1 MFKTFLKI
9 SFRNLAKHKGFAL
22 INISGLTLGL
32 ASCLLIGLFVWDE
45 KQYDKGIPGAD
56 EIYRVYIKA
65 DRTEGISNSAGTSP
79 MFAPTLKQEF
89 PEVKESARIMQI
101 QSKSLFEQGNKKLYL
116 EGGIYTES
124 GFLNIFPLNSSYG
137 PITHALDD
145 PSSVIIS
152 SALANQCF
160 GNVNPIGKQLMID
173 KLPYQVKAV
182 FVQDPKFHLSLN
194 YILPLQSAGLP
205 PERMQRWGWQQFY
218 TYIKVQ
224 KGTDAST
231 LQKKFQDIVKARAYP
246 VLKPMGFTYL
256 PYLQPLKKV
265 HLYSSDFKFDM
276 AVRGN
281 IVYVNALS
289 IIASFILLIACF
301 NFINLTT
308 AKSIQRAKEV
318 GVKKA
323 IGASR
328 WQLILQFTGE
338 TILFALMSV
347 IVALTVT
354 LLLLPALNQFTGKN
368 ISLNLLSFP
377 LISLIVVGL
386 ILVVGVSAGFYPAI
400 VLSRFKAVKVLKG
413 TTGDEGIFKGQLFRK
428 ALVVTQFSLSSLLI
442 ISAIIVY
449 QQVNYLHT
457 KDLGF
462 NKEEIMFFPMQ
473 GDDMTKNYSSFKN
486 DLLQSSGVSSVSIG
500 YGFPG
505 DLTAGDQI
513 IVPSNG
519 ESKNYSV
526 TQLLVDHDY
535 IKTLNLQLV
544 AGRDF
549 SKDIKTDAP
558 EGFIINETAVKELGF
573 GTPQKAIGQKLEWKV
588 WVSKTPDSLK
598 KGRVIGVVKD
608 FNYKNLYE
616 KVNSAVIQ
624 IYPEAYWK
632 VAVKLKTADAAN
644 TISYI
649 NNIWKKYSPGYPL
662 DYTFMDENFK
672 RMYQSE
678 DKFRALLIIFT
689 GLAIFIG
696 CLGLFGLAA
705 YTAERRTKEI
715 GIRKILGADVN
726 SIVMLLSGEF
736 LKLILIALVIAAPLA
751 WYFMNGWLKDFA
763 YRIEIGWAVF
773 VLAGVLAIV
782 IAMLT
787 VSYQGIKAALVN
799 PVKNLRVE

>member
-9 SFRNLAKHKGFAL
+9 SFRNIAKHKGFAL

-101 QSKSLFEQGNKKLYL
+101 RSKSLFEQGNKKLYL
-116 EGGIYTES
+116 EGGIYTEP

-152 SALANQCF
+152 SVLANQCF

-194 YILPLQSAGLP
+194 YILSLQSAGLP

-328 WQLILQFTGE
+328 WQLIIQFTGE

-368 ISLNLLSFP
+368 ISLSLLSLP
-377 LISLIVVGL
+377 VISLIVVGL

-486 DLLQSSGVSSVSIG
+486 GLLQSSGVSSVSIG

-549 SKDIKTDAP
+549 SKDIKTDQP

-649 NNIWKKYSPGYPL
+649 NNIWKKYSPGYPM

>member
-9 SFRNLAKHKGFAL
+9 SFRNIAKHKGFAL

-116 EGGIYTES
+116 EGGIYTEP

-152 SALANQCF
+152 SVLANQCF

-400 VLSRFKAVKVLKG
+400 VLSRFKAVKVLKR

-549 SKDIKTDAP
+549 SKDIKTDQP
-558 EGFIINETAVKELGF
+558 EGFIINETAVRELGF

-649 NNIWKKYSPGYPL
+649 NNIWKKYSPGYPM

>member
-9 SFRNLAKHKGFAL
+9 SFRNIAKHKGFAL

-101 QSKSLFEQGNKKLYL
+101 RSKSLFEQGNKKLYL
-116 EGGIYTES
+116 EGGIYTEP

-152 SALANQCF
+152 SVLANQCF

-194 YILPLQSAGLP
+194 YILSLQSAGLP

-328 WQLILQFTGE
+328 WQLIIQFTGE

-368 ISLNLLSFP
+368 ISLSLLSLP
-377 LISLIVVGL
+377 VISLIVVGL

>member
-9 SFRNLAKHKGFAL
+9 SFRNIAKHKGFAL

-116 EGGIYTES
+116 EGGIYTEP

-152 SALANQCF
+152 SVLANQCF

-328 WQLILQFTGE
+328 WQLIIQFTGE

-368 ISLNLLSFP
+368 ISLSLLSLP
-377 LISLIVVGL
+377 VISLIVVGL

-486 DLLQSSGVSSVSIG
+486 GLLQSSGVSSVSIG

-549 SKDIKTDAP
+549 SKDIKTDQP

-649 NNIWKKYSPGYPL
+649 NNIWKKYSPGYPM

>member
-1 MFKTFLKI
+1 
-9 SFRNLAKHKGFAL
+9 
-22 INISGLTLGL
+22 
-32 ASCLLIGLFVWDE
+32 
-45 KQYDKGIPGAD
+45 
-56 EIYRVYIKA
+56 
-65 DRTEGISNSAGTSP
+65 

-101 QSKSLFEQGNKKLYL
+101 QSKSLFEQGNKKLYQ
-116 EGGIYTES
+116 EGGIYTEP
-124 GFLNIFPLNSSYG
+124 GFLKIFPLSSSYG
-137 PITHALDD
+137 PVTHALDD

-152 SALANQCF
+152 SVLANQCF

-182 FVQDPKFHLSLN
+182 FVQDPKFHLALN
-194 YILPLQSAGLP
+194 YILPLESAGLP
-205 PERMQRWGWQQFY
+205 PERLQRWGWQQFY

-224 KGTDAST
+224 KGIDALN

-256 PYLQPLKKV
+256 PYLQQLKKV

-289 IIASFILLIACF
+289 IITFFILLIACF

-347 IVALTVT
+347 IVAVVVT

-377 LISLIVVGL
+377 VISLIVIGL

-400 VLSRFKAVKVLKG
+400 VLSRFKAIKVLKG
-413 TTGDEGIFKGQLFRK
+413 ATGDENSFKGQLFRK

-449 QQVNYLHT
+449 QQVNYLHN

-462 NKEEIMFFPMQ
+462 NKEQIMFFPMQ
-473 GDDMTKNYSSFKN
+473 GDDMTRNYSSFKN

-505 DLTAGDQI
+505 DLTAGDEI
-513 IVPSNG
+513 IVPRNG
-519 ESKNYSV
+519 ESKNYPV

-535 IKTLNLQLV
+535 LKTLNLQLI

-558 EGFIINETAVKELGF
+558 EGFIINETAVRELGF
-573 GTPQKAIGQKLEWKV
+573 GTPQKALGQKLEWKV

-598 KGRVIGVVKD
+598 KGRIIGVVKD
-608 FNYKNLYE
+608 FNYKKLYE
-616 KVNSAVIQ
+616 KVSSAVIQ

-644 TISYI
+644 TINYI
-649 NNIWKKYSPGYPL
+649 TKIWKKHSPGYPI

-736 LKLILIALVIAAPLA
+736 LQLILIALVIATPLA

-763 YRIEIGWAVF
+763 YRIEIGWPVF
-773 VLAGVLAIV
+773 VLAGVIAIV

-799 PVKNLRVE
+799 PVKHLRVE

>member
-1 MFKTFLKI
+1 MFKNFLKI

-45 KQYDKGIPGAD
+45 KQYDKDIPDAD
-56 EIYRVYIKA
+56 EIYRVYIKT

-101 QSKSLFEQGNKKLYL
+101 QSKSLFEQGNKKLYQ
-116 EGGIYTES
+116 EGGIYTEP
-124 GFLNIFPLNSSYG
+124 GFLKIFPLSSSYG
-137 PITHALDD
+137 PVTHALDD

-152 SALANQCF
+152 SVLANQCF

-182 FVQDPKFHLSLN
+182 FVQDPKFHLALN
-194 YILPLQSAGLP
+194 YILPLESAGLP
-205 PERMQRWGWQQFY
+205 PERLQRWGWQQFY

-224 KGTDAST
+224 KGIDALN

-256 PYLQPLKKV
+256 PYLQQLKKV

-289 IIASFILLIACF
+289 IITFFILLIACF

-347 IVALTVT
+347 IVAVVVT

-377 LISLIVVGL
+377 VISLIVIGL

-400 VLSRFKAVKVLKG
+400 VLSRFKAIKVLKG
-413 TTGDEGIFKGQLFRK
+413 ATGDENSFKGQLFRK

-449 QQVNYLHT
+449 QQVNYLHN

-462 NKEEIMFFPMQ
+462 NKEQIMFFPMQ
-473 GDDMTKNYSSFKN
+473 GDDMTRNYSSFKN
-486 DLLQSSGVSSVSIG
+486 DLLQSSGVASVSIG

-505 DLTAGDQI
+505 DLTAGDEI
-513 IVPSNG
+513 IVPRNG
-519 ESKNYSV
+519 ESKNYPV

-535 IKTLNLQLV
+535 LKTLNLQLI

-558 EGFIINETAVKELGF
+558 EGFIINETAVRELGF
-573 GTPQKAIGQKLEWKV
+573 GTPQKALGQKLEWKV

-598 KGRVIGVVKD
+598 KGRIIGVVKD
-608 FNYKNLYE
+608 FNYKKLYE
-616 KVNSAVIQ
+616 KVSSAVIQ

-644 TISYI
+644 TINYI
-649 NNIWKKYSPGYPL
+649 TKIWKKHSPGYPI

-736 LKLILIALVIAAPLA
+736 LQLILIALVIATPLA

-763 YRIEIGWAVF
+763 YRIEIGWPVF
-773 VLAGVLAIV
+773 VLAGVIAIV

-799 PVKNLRVE
+799 PVKHLRVE

>member
-56 EIYRVYIKA
+56 VVYRVYLKT

-116 EGGIYTES
+116 EGGIYTEP
-124 GFLNIFPLNSSYG
+124 GFLKIFPLNSSYG
-137 PITHALDD
+137 SVAHALDD

-194 YILPLQSAGLP
+194 YILPLESAGLP
-205 PERMQRWGWQQFY
+205 PESMQGWGWQQFY

-224 KGTDAST
+224 RGTDALN

-265 HLYSSDFKFDM
+265 HLYSSNFKFDM

-289 IIASFILLIACF
+289 IIAFFILLIACF

-338 TILFALMSV
+338 TILFALMSI
-347 IVALTVT
+347 IVAVVITM
-354 LLLLPALNQFTGKN
+354 LLLPALNQFTGKN

-377 LISLIVVGL
+377 LIFLIIIGL
-386 ILVVGVSAGFYPAI
+386 ILVVGISAGFYPAI
-400 VLSRFKAVKVLKG
+400 VLSRFKTIKVLKG
-413 TTGDEGIFKGQLFRK
+413 AMGDENGFKGQLFRK

-473 GDDMTKNYSSFKN
+473 GDDMTRNYSSFKN

-505 DLTAGDQI
+505 DLTAGDEI
-513 IVPSNG
+513 IVPRNG
-519 ESKNYSV
+519 ENKSHSV

-549 SKDIKTDAP
+549 SKNIKTDQP
-558 EGFIINETAVKELGF
+558 EGFIINETAVRELGF
-573 GTPQKAIGQKLEWKV
+573 GTPQKAIGQKL
-588 WVSKTPDSLK
+588 
-598 KGRVIGVVKD
+598 
-608 FNYKNLYE
+608 
-616 KVNSAVIQ
+616 
-624 IYPEAYWK
+624 
-632 VAVKLKTADAAN
+632 
-644 TISYI
+644 
-649 NNIWKKYSPGYPL
+649 
-662 DYTFMDENFK
+662 
-672 RMYQSE
+672 
-678 DKFRALLIIFT
+678 
-689 GLAIFIG
+689 
-696 CLGLFGLAA
+696 
-705 YTAERRTKEI
+705 
-715 GIRKILGADVN
+715 
-726 SIVMLLSGEF
+726 
-736 LKLILIALVIAAPLA
+736 
-751 WYFMNGWLKDFA
+751 
-763 YRIEIGWAVF
+763 
-773 VLAGVLAIV
+773 
-782 IAMLT
+782 
-787 VSYQGIKAALVN
+787 
-799 PVKNLRVE
+799 

>member
-1 MFKTFLKI
+1 
-9 SFRNLAKHKGFAL
+9 
-22 INISGLTLGL
+22 
-32 ASCLLIGLFVWDE
+32 
-45 KQYDKGIPGAD
+45 
-56 EIYRVYIKA
+56 
-65 DRTEGISNSAGTSP
+65 
-79 MFAPTLKQEF
+79 
-89 PEVKESARIMQI
+89 
-101 QSKSLFEQGNKKLYL
+101 
-116 EGGIYTES
+116 
-124 GFLNIFPLNSSYG
+124 
-137 PITHALDD
+137 
-145 PSSVIIS
+145 
-152 SALANQCF
+152 
-160 GNVNPIGKQLMID
+160 
-173 KLPYQVKAV
+173 
-182 FVQDPKFHLSLN
+182 
-194 YILPLQSAGLP
+194 
-205 PERMQRWGWQQFY
+205 MQRWGWQQFY

-265 HLYSSDFKFDM
+265 HLYSSSFKFDM

-328 WQLILQFTGE
+328 WQLIIQFTGE

-368 ISLNLLSFP
+368 ISLSLLSLP
-377 LISLIVVGL
+377 VISLIVVGL

-413 TTGDEGIFKGQLFRK
+413 ATGDENSFKGQLFRK

-462 NKEEIMFFPMQ
+462 NKQEIMFFPMQ
-473 GDDMTKNYSSFKN
+473 GDDMTRNYSSFKN

-505 DLTAGDQI
+505 DLTAGDEI
-513 IVPSNG
+513 IVPRNG
-519 ESKNYSV
+519 ESKSHSV

-549 SKDIKTDAP
+549 SKDIKTDQP
-558 EGFIINETAVKELGF
+558 EGFIINETAVRELGF

-588 WVSKTPDSLK
+588 WVSKTADSLK
-598 KGRVIGVVKD
+598 KGRIIGVVKD

-632 VAVKLKTADAAN
+632 VAVKLKTADVAN

-649 NNIWKKYSPGYPL
+649 TNIWKKYSPGYPI

-715 GIRKILGADVN
+715 GIRKILGATVN
-726 SIVMLLSGEF
+726 NIVMLLSGEF

-751 WYFMNGWLKDFA
+751 WYFMTGWLKDFA
-763 YRIEIGWAVF
+763 YHIEIGWAVF

-782 IAMLT
+782 IAILT
-787 VSYQGIKAALVN
+787 VGYQGIKAALVN

>member
-9 SFRNLAKHKGFAL
+9 SFRNIAKHKGFAL

-116 EGGIYTES
+116 EGGIYTEP

-152 SALANQCF
+152 SVLANQCF

-486 DLLQSSGVSSVSIG
+486 DLLQSSEVSSVSIG

-549 SKDIKTDAP
+549 SKDIKTDQP

-588 WVSKTPDSLK
+588 WVSKNPDSLK

-608 FNYKNLYE
+608 FNYKTLYE

-649 NNIWKKYSPGYPL
+649 NNIWKKYSPGYPM

>member
-45 KQYDKGIPGAD
+45 KQYDKNILDAN
-56 EIYRVYIKA
+56 EIYRVYIKT

-89 PEVKESARIMQI
+89 PQVKESARIMQI
-101 QSKSLFEQGNKKLYL
+101 QYKSLFEQGNKKLYQ
-116 EGGIYTES
+116 EGGIYTEP
-124 GFLNIFPLNSSYG
+124 GFLKIFPLNSCYG
-137 PITHALDD
+137 PVAHALDD

-152 SALANQCF
+152 SALAKQCF

-182 FVQDPKFHLSLN
+182 FIQDPKFHLSLN
-194 YILPLQSAGLP
+194 YILPLESAGLP
-205 PERMQRWGWQQFY
+205 PERLQRWGWQQFY

-224 KGTDAST
+224 RGTDASN

-256 PYLQPLKKV
+256 PYLQPLKKI

-289 IIASFILLIACF
+289 IIAVSILLIACF

-318 GVKKA
+318 GIKKA

-338 TILFALMSV
+338 TVLFALMSV
-347 IVALTVT
+347 IMAATVT
-354 LLLLPALNQFTGKN
+354 LLLLPMLNQFTGKS

-377 LISLIVVGL
+377 VISLIVVGL
-386 ILVVGVSAGFYPAI
+386 ILVVGISAGFYPAI
-400 VLSRFKAVKVLKG
+400 VLSRFKAIKVLKG
-413 TTGDEGIFKGQLFRK
+413 ATGDENSFKGQLFRK

-442 ISAIIVY
+442 ISAVIVY
-449 QQVNYLHT
+449 QQVNYLHN

-462 NKEEIMFFPMQ
+462 NKEQIMFFPMQ

-505 DLTAGDQI
+505 DLTAGDEI
-513 IVPSNG
+513 IVPRNG

-535 IKTLNLQLV
+535 LKTLSLQLV

-549 SKDIKTDAP
+549 SKNIKTDAS
-558 EGFIINETAVKELGF
+558 EGFIINETAVRELGF
-573 GTPQKAIGQKLEWKV
+573 GTPQKALGQKLEWKV

-608 FNYKNLYE
+608 FNYKKLHE
-616 KVNSAVIQ
+616 KINSAVIQ

-632 VAVKLKTADAAN
+632 VAVKLKTANAAN

-649 NNIWKKYSPGYPL
+649 SNIWKKYSPGYPI

-715 GIRKILGADVN
+715 GIRKILGATIN

-736 LKLILIALVIAAPLA
+736 LKLILIALVIATPLA

-773 VLAGVLAIV
+773 VLAGVLAVV

-799 PVKNLRVE
+799 PVKHLRVE

>member
-1 MFKTFLKI
+1 MFKNFLKI

-45 KQYDKGIPGAD
+45 KQYDKDIPDAD
-56 EIYRVYIKA
+56 EIYRVYIKT

-101 QSKSLFEQGNKKLYL
+101 QSKSLFEQGNKKLYQ
-116 EGGIYTES
+116 EGGIYTEP
-124 GFLNIFPLNSSYG
+124 GFLKIFPLSSSYG
-137 PITHALDD
+137 PVTHALDN

-152 SALANQCF
+152 SVLANQCF

-182 FVQDPKFHLSLN
+182 FVQDPKFHLALN
-194 YILPLQSAGLP
+194 YILPLESAGLP
-205 PERMQRWGWQQFY
+205 PERLQRWGWQQFY

-224 KGTDAST
+224 KDIDALN

-256 PYLQPLKKV
+256 PYLQQLKKV

-289 IIASFILLIACF
+289 IITFFILLIACF

-347 IVALTVT
+347 IVAVVVT

-377 LISLIVVGL
+377 VISLIVIGL

-400 VLSRFKAVKVLKG
+400 VLSRFKAIKVLKG
-413 TTGDEGIFKGQLFRK
+413 ATGDENSFKGQLFRK

-449 QQVNYLHT
+449 QQVNYLHN

-462 NKEEIMFFPMQ
+462 NKEQIMFFPMQ
-473 GDDMTKNYSSFKN
+473 GDDMTRNYSSFKN
-486 DLLQSSGVSSVSIG
+486 DLLQSSGVASVSIG

-505 DLTAGDQI
+505 DLTAGDEI
-513 IVPSNG
+513 IVPRNG
-519 ESKNYSV
+519 ESKNYPV

-535 IKTLNLQLV
+535 LKTLNLQLI

-558 EGFIINETAVKELGF
+558 EGFIINETAVRELGF
-573 GTPQKAIGQKLEWKV
+573 GTPQKALGQKLEWKV

-598 KGRVIGVVKD
+598 KGRIIGVVKD
-608 FNYKNLYE
+608 FNYKKLYE
-616 KVNSAVIQ
+616 KVSSAVIQ

-632 VAVKLKTADAAN
+632 VAVKLKTADAAK
-644 TISYI
+644 TINYI
-649 NNIWKKYSPGYPL
+649 TKIWKKHSPGYPI

-736 LKLILIALVIAAPLA
+736 LQLILIALVIATPLA

-763 YRIEIGWAVF
+763 YRIEIGWPVF
-773 VLAGVLAIV
+773 VLAGVIAIV

-799 PVKNLRVE
+799 PVKHLRVE

>member
-9 SFRNLAKHKGFAL
+9 SFRNIAKHKGFAL

-116 EGGIYTES
+116 EGGIYTEP

-152 SALANQCF
+152 SVLANQCF

-377 LISLIVVGL
+377 VISLIVVGL

-549 SKDIKTDAP
+549 SKDIKTDQP

-649 NNIWKKYSPGYPL
+649 NNIWKKYSPGYPM

>member
-1 MFKTFLKI
+1 MFKNFLKI

-45 KQYDKGIPGAD
+45 KQYDKDIPDAD
-56 EIYRVYIKA
+56 EIYRVYIKT

-101 QSKSLFEQGNKKLYL
+101 QSKSLFEQGNKKLYQ
-116 EGGIYTES
+116 EGGIYTEP
-124 GFLNIFPLNSSYG
+124 GFLKIFPLSSSYG
-137 PITHALDD
+137 PVAHALDD

-152 SALANQCF
+152 SVLANQCF

-182 FVQDPKFHLSLN
+182 FVQDPKFHLALN
-194 YILPLQSAGLP
+194 YILPLESAGLP
-205 PERMQRWGWQQFY
+205 PERLQRWGWQQFY

-224 KGTDAST
+224 KGTDALN

-256 PYLQPLKKV
+256 PYLQQLKKV

-289 IIASFILLIACF
+289 IITFFILLIACF

-347 IVALTVT
+347 IVAVVVT

-377 LISLIVVGL
+377 VISLIVIGL

-400 VLSRFKAVKVLKG
+400 VLSRFKAIKVLKG
-413 TTGDEGIFKGQLFRK
+413 ATGDENSFKGQLFRK

-449 QQVNYLHT
+449 QQVNYLHN

-462 NKEEIMFFPMQ
+462 NKEQIMFFPMQ
-473 GDDMTKNYSSFKN
+473 GDDMTRNYSSFKN

-505 DLTAGDQI
+505 DLTAGDEI
-513 IVPSNG
+513 IVPRNG
-519 ESKNYSV
+519 ESKNYPV

-535 IKTLNLQLV
+535 LKTLNLQLI

-558 EGFIINETAVKELGF
+558 EGFIINETAVRELGF
-573 GTPQKAIGQKLEWKV
+573 GTPQKALGQKLEWKV

-598 KGRVIGVVKD
+598 KGRIIGVVKD
-608 FNYKNLYE
+608 FNYKKLYE
-616 KVNSAVIQ
+616 KVSSAVIQ

-644 TISYI
+644 TINYI
-649 NNIWKKYSPGYPL
+649 TKIWKKHSPGYPI

-736 LKLILIALVIAAPLA
+736 LQLILIALVIATPLA

-773 VLAGVLAIV
+773 VLAGVIAVV

-799 PVKNLRVE
+799 PVKHLRVE